1 MTRITENGTKETEA
15 MFKHLSECEVFKE
28 CCWLYSSLLLFSE
41 KEHDDISLMSHI
53 FKVVL

>member
-1 MTRITENGTKETEA
+1 MTRITENGTKEGGGV
-15 MFKHLSECEVFKE
+15 FKHLSECEVFKE
-28 CCWLYSSLLLFSE
+28 CCWLYSPLLLFSE